1 MKFDLQSATKC
12 DVETKTNTN
21 DYNEELG
28 IEKQFKVFFLT
39 NLISFLIYFSFA
51 LYVMIKSSF
60 KMDLKAWVNL
70 TVNSASFCI
79 KAIAWTYMISI
90 YDKDKEAIIGA
101 VVYEEMLWDS
111 NGQLFLWDYF
121 ASFMIKMS
129 IFGFIFEMM
138 SIRVI
143 LQSESPEEKN

>member
-1 MKFDLQSATKC
+1 
-12 DVETKTNTN
+12 
-21 DYNEELG
+21 
-28 IEKQFKVFFLT
+28 
-39 NLISFLIYFSFA
+39 
-51 LYVMIKSSF
+51 MIKSSF

-111 NGQLFLWDYF
+111 NG
-121 ASFMIKMS
+121 
-129 IFGFIFEMM
+129 
-138 SIRVI
+138 
-143 LQSESPEEKN
+143 